1 MLRDAEADA
10 GVVTSAGYLAWAK
23 TRAGALA
30 LMRGRLRS
38 LSSGD
43 RAALGIWAAA
53 HLALFVLA
61 WAAAWVFRAGT
72 THAPLTAAFQHW
84 DADWLRN
91 IAQYGYFGRG
101 LSPDSEGF
109 LPGYPLTLA
118 ATHLILRN
126 WVLSELVISAVAGC
140 FAVVSLA
147 RLANNS
153 RAVLYLVTAPAAIF
167 LLVGYAETL
176 FLALAVPA
184 WLAAR
189 RGRWRRAA
197 LLAGLAALVRPDAL
211 FLIAALA
218 VMALSGGRDTPSGPG
233 SHVPW
238 PDRWAN
244 AATACLALAGP
255 AAYVVYL
262 RAATGSWLAWP
273 HSQQAGWDLHLVTPA
288 QALRLTWWAAF
299 RHPFAAGT
307 AFEFQLELG
316 AMAVMAAASLA
327 FAVGRRWPE
336 AVYSGLAVLA
346 LGTSTWFQA
355 CPRTLLVLFPVWVA
369 LARLDTKWPWIRY
382 AYLGASAPLAAVV
395 AMLYLAG
402 QWAG

>member
-1 MLRDAEADA
+1 
-10 GVVTSAGYLAWAK
+10 
-23 TRAGALA
+23 
-30 LMRGRLRS
+30 
-38 LSSGD
+38 
-43 RAALGIWAAA
+43 
-53 HLALFVLA
+53 
-61 WAAAWVFRAGT
+61 
-72 THAPLTAAFQHW
+72 
-84 DADWLRN
+84 
-91 IAQYGYFGRG
+91 
-101 LSPDSEGF
+101 
-109 LPGYPLTLA
+109 
-118 ATHLILRN
+118 
-126 WVLSELVISAVAGC
+126 
-140 FAVVSLA
+140 
-147 RLANNS
+147 
-153 RAVLYLVTAPAAIF
+153 
-167 LLVGYAETL
+167 
-176 FLALAVPA
+176 
-184 WLAAR
+184 
-189 RGRWRRAA
+189 
-197 LLAGLAALVRPDAL
+197 
-211 FLIAALA
+211 
-218 VMALSGGRDTPSGPG
+218 
-233 SHVPW
+233 
-238 PDRWAN
+238 
-244 AATACLALAGP
+244 LAGP